1 MNMIKASHTGI
12 APHRAATRPRS
23 GFTLTEAIVA
33 FGIGFVVLAGLFPL
47 LLVVATEQRRT
58 YADMSV
64 EDAVGR
70 LQDRISIVLRSMSAS
85 ESVILSDPVNDEQ
98 GHPIGFARAIVAR
111 GKSPDFPRE
120 ELILNVSQGTVTH
133 DPNRSVNSDE
143 IQLFRNNSE
152 SVLRQAW
159 LSPTVKTDG
168 SPDWS
173 LIRVWLMVDDNR
185 TSGRRSVAGNLVTT
199 VATRSFAVKM
209 RNP

>member
-1 MNMIKASHTGI
+1 MHTHNGSPPGIASH
-12 APHRAATRPRS
+12 RATTRPRA
-23 GFTLTEAIVA
+23 GFTLTEAVVA

-47 LLVVATEQRRT
+47 VLVVATEQRRS

-70 LQDRISIVLRSMSAS
+70 LQDRISVVLRSMSAS

-98 GHPIGFARAIVAR
+98 GHAVGFARAIVAR
-111 GKSPDFPRE
+111 GKTPDYPRE
-120 ELILNVSQGTVTH
+120 ELILSVAQGTVTH
-133 DPNRSVNSDE
+133 DPNRNQSNDE
-143 IQLFRNNSE
+143 IQLFHNTSE

-159 LSPTVKTDG
+159 LAPTVKTDG

-173 LIRVWLMVDDNR
+173 LIRVWLLVDDNR
-185 TSGRRSVAGNLVTT
+185 TSGRRSAAGNLVTT
-199 VATRSFAVKM
+199 AATRSFAVKM